1 MISDIL
7 LPTDPSLF
15 YSRGQKD
22 DPKLGEFVLPY
33 PEVDIEWD
41 KNRVVIIGFP
51 EERGV
56 ERNKGII
63 GTSKAPDIIRKHL
76 YRLNA
81 NDARQ
86 RLGIKK
92 GSLIDA
98 GNVKLGSTL
107 EESQHNL
114 GKAVAHFLLEDY
126 FVLVLG
132 GGHETA
138 FGHFLGH
145 QQVQKPISVVNIDAH
160 SDVRPLINGNLGHSG
175 SPFRQMLEYPNSILK
190 GQNLVEFGLQGHCNS
205 VYAIEY
211 LYEQGVNIVWYEDI
225 ANQDL
230 SVSFFNALRQLDDK
244 QNLYVSIDTD
254 CITGVDFPAT
264 SASPAQGFS
273 VQQFYQCCTLLAHL
287 HQLKSMDIVEYNPNK
302 DVNEQ
307 SAKVIALGIWKFLIQ
322 KIGINI
328 AHFLPK
334 GQNF

>member
-1 MISDIL
+1 MINNL
-7 LPTDPSLF
+7 LVPVAKELF
-15 YSRGQKD
+15 YSRGQSD
-22 DPKLGEFVLPY
+22 DPKLGEFVLPHH
-33 PEVDIEWD
+33 ENSAAWD
-41 KNRVVIIGFP
+41 KARVVIIGYP

-63 GTSKAPDIIRKHL
+63 GASKAPDVIRKYL

-98 GNVKLGSTL
+98 GNIKTGKSL
-107 EESQHNL
+107 EESQESL
-114 GKAVAHFLLEDY
+114 GKAVAHFLEQEC

-145 QQVQKPISVVNIDAH
+145 QQGSSPISVINIDAH
-160 SDVRPLINGNLGHSG
+160 SDVRPLLDGTKGHSG
-175 SPFRQMLEYPNSILK
+175 SPFRQMLEYPNSVLQ
-190 GQNLVEFGLQGHCNS
+190 GENLVQFGLQGYCNS
-205 VYAIEY
+205 VFAIDY
-211 LYEQGVNIVWYEDI
+211 LHSHNANIVWFEDI
-225 ANQDL
+225 AQQDI
-230 SVSFFNALRQLDDK
+230 SVSFFNALRQLNSK
-244 QNLYVSIDTD
+244 QNLYVSIDID
-254 CITGVDFPAT
+254 SITGVEFPAT

-273 VQQFYQCCTLLAHL
+273 VHQFYQCCTLLAHL
-287 HQLKSMDIVEYNPNK
+287 HQLKSLDIVEYNPEK
-302 DVNEQ
+302 DVHEQ

-328 AHFLPK
+328 VHFSGK
-334 GQNF
+334 E

>member
-1 MISDIL
+1 MINNL
-7 LPTDPSLF
+7 LEPTPKELF
-15 YSRGQKD
+15 YSRGQHD

-33 PEVDIEWD
+33 SDYTSEWD
-41 KNRVVIIGFP
+41 KTKVVLIGYP
-51 EERGV
+51 EDRGV
-56 ERNKGII
+56 ARNKGIT
-63 GTSKAPDIIRKHL
+63 GASKAPDTIRKYL

-98 GNVKLGSTL
+98 GNVKTGNSL
-107 EESQHNL
+107 EESQENL
-114 GKAVAHFLLEDY
+114 GKVVAHFLKEEY

-145 QQVQKPISVVNIDAH
+145 QHLRTPISVINIDAH
-160 SDVRPLINGNLGHSG
+160 SDVRPLLDSIQGHSG
-175 SPFRQMLEYPNSILK
+175 SPFRQMLEYPQSVLQ
-190 GQNLVEFGLQGHCNS
+190 GENLVQFGLQGYCNS
-205 VYAIEY
+205 VFAIDY
-211 LYEQGVNIVWYEDI
+211 LHSHKVNIVWFEDI
-225 ANQDL
+225 AQQDI
-230 SVSFFNALRQLDDK
+230 SVSFFNALRQLDSK

-254 CITGVDFPAT
+254 CITGVEFPAT

-273 VQQFYQCCTLLAHL
+273 VHQFYQCCTLLAHL
-287 HQLKSMDIVEYNPNK
+287 HQLKSLDFVEYNPEK
-302 DVNEQ
+302 DIHEQ

-328 AHFLPK
+328 VHFH
-334 GQNF
+334 

>member
-1 MISDIL
+1 MINNL
-7 LPTDPSLF
+7 LQPVPRELF
-15 YSRGQKD
+15 YSRGQSD

-33 PEVDIEWD
+33 SEEVSEWD
-41 KNRVVIIGFP
+41 KTKVVIIGYP

-63 GTSKAPDIIRKHL
+63 GTSKAPDIIRKYL

-98 GNVKLGSTL
+98 GNVKIGSSL
-107 EESQHNL
+107 EESQENL
-114 GKAVAHFLLEDY
+114 GKVIAHFIESQY

-145 QQVQKPISVVNIDAH
+145 QRLNMPLSVINIDAH
-160 SDVRPLINGNLGHSG
+160 SDVRPLLNNTQGHSG
-175 SPFRQMLEYPNSILK
+175 SPFRQMLEYPDSILQ
-190 GQNLVEFGLQGHCNS
+190 GENLVQFGLQGYCNS
-205 VYAIEY
+205 VFAIDY
-211 LYEQGVNIVWYEDI
+211 LYSHKVNIVWFEDI
-225 ANQDL
+225 AHQDI
-230 SVSFFNALRQLDDK
+230 SVSFFNALRQLDSK
-244 QNLYVSIDTD
+244 QNLYVSIDID
-254 CITGVDFPAT
+254 SITGVEFPAT

-273 VQQFYQCCTLLAHL
+273 VHQFYQCCTLLAHL
-287 HQLKSMDIVEYNPNK
+287 HQLKSLDFVEYNPEK
-302 DVNEQ
+302 DIHDQ

-322 KIGINI
+322 KIGINVV
-328 AHFLPK
+328 HF
-334 GQNF
+334 Q